1 MVDLIAQEQ
10 HASDNEGDSFTEIP
24 HHYAKRKQ
32 HPRLKHPVSAAS
44 STADNNFFSNLLVEG
59 GEEVLEEGDE
69 DYTVTD
75 LDSGSGSGS
84 ESDKVEITNEEVHT
98 TSILLIAF
106 TNYNSSACG

>member
-10 HASDNEGDSFTEIP
+10 HASDNEGDSFMEVP

-32 HPRLKHPVSAAS
+32 HPGSKHPVSAAS
-44 STADNNFFSNLLVEG
+44 SIADNFFSNLLVEG

-69 DYTVTD
+69 DYAATD
-75 LDSGSGSGS
+75 SDSGSGSGS
-84 ESDKVEITNEEVHT
+84 ESDKVEITNEEVHA

-106 TNYNSSACG
+106 TNNNSSACG